1 MKTSTLA
8 TRLMMAAIF
17 LTVLI
22 YFGVN
27 LAAYFM
33 DPYTATTAY
42 AYTGEKSVTVSGY
55 VVRDEEV
62 LPGGGEL
69 VYSARSEG
77 ERVSGGGTVALI
89 YQSPQALDDANTLRA
104 LEDQLAQLLYARSLA
119 SGSQT
124 SARLDEEIASSLIAF
139 RRSLA
144 SGSLTAAGDQGA
156 SLRTSVLKRSYAYSG
171 TGDLEAS
178 IAALQAQISA
188 LSASASSGATRV
200 SAPQAGLFSSLVDE
214 YETVLN
220 RTDILQLTPSAYR
233 AIAPVAGAAGVG
245 KMVYG
250 TGWSFLTMMRSED
263 IGRMQEGDAVTLR
276 FQKGLERDMEMR
288 VSHISVED
296 GGRRVVVFTSE
307 RYLNLTTLLRLQ
319 NAQVIFES
327 YSGIRVPR
335 SSVRVDNEPVT
346 SDDGT
351 PVLDENGN
359 PKTQSVTCVYCL
371 WGTTARLK
379 PVKVL
384 WQEDEY
390 ILVVPDENALSAFSS
405 EQAREGRRLRA
416 GDQVITAAADLYDG
430 KVIR

>member
-1 MKTSTLA
+1 MKTGNLA

-17 LTVLI
+17 LTVLV

-33 DPYTATTAY
+33 DPYTITVAY
-42 AYTGEKSVTVSGY
+42 GYTGEKAVTVSGY
-55 VVRDEEV
+55 VVREEEV

-69 VYSARSEG
+69 VYSSRSEG

-89 YQSPQALDDANTLRA
+89 YQSAQALQEANTLRA
-104 LEDQLAQLLYARSLA
+104 LEEQLEQLRYAQSLA
-119 SGSQT
+119 VG
-124 SARLDEEIASSLIAF
+124 AVAGVRLDEETTA
-139 RRSLA
+139 
-144 SGSLTAAGDQGA
+144 SLTAFRSALAAGNLSGA
-156 SLRTSVLKRSYAYSG
+156 GEEGKSLRAATLKRSYAYSG
-171 TGDLEAS
+171 TGALDETV
-178 IAALQAQISA
+178 AALQAQISA
-188 LSASASSGATRV
+188 LSASAGSGATRV
-200 SAPQAGLFSSLVDE
+200 SAPKAGLFSSLVDG

-233 AIAPVAGAAGVG
+233 AIAPAAEAAGVG

-250 TGWSFLTMMRSED
+250 VGWSFLTMMRSED
-263 IGRMQEGDAVTLR
+263 ISRMQEGDTVTLR

-346 SDDGT
+346 GDDGK

-390 ILVVPDENALSAFSS
+390 ILVVPDEQALSAFSS